1 MTDHSV
7 EQVAINRTV
16 NRQWDFHAWM
26 TLHFNW
32 LALTLE
38 GESLCIELQL
48 IIVNREK
55 QLRFIVWISLHKSKE
70 NQLIW
75 MQPFSLD
82 INNHKINFKVTD
94 IKSVKHHNI
103 YSTLW
108 TI

>member
-1 MTDHSV
+1 MTDRSV
-7 EQVAINRTV
+7 EQVAINGTV
-16 NRQWDFHAWM
+16 NRQWNFHAWM
-26 TLHFNW
+26 TLNFNL

-48 IIVNREK
+48 IIVNRDK
-55 QLRFIVWISLHKSKE
+55 HLRFIVWISLHKPKE

-82 INNHKINFKVTD
+82 INNHKINSKVTD